1 MKTINDDQVKER
13 LKGIRLLVLDVDG
26 VLTDGTIRLSQSG
39 EEIKVFH
46 VRDGYGLKLL
56 MDNGVEV
63 AIISGRASSVVETRA
78 AELGIR
84 EVYQGVKR
92 KEAVCREL
100 LDKRGLREQEVAS
113 VGDDLP
119 DRALFAC
126 SGVCIAVADAA
137 EELLEAADAIT
148 DKKGGDGAVRE
159 ICEWILKSQGKWI
172 DAIGKGLGNGKSY
185 GGAGKTSEARTK

>member
-63 AIISGRASSVVETRA
+63 AIISGRTSSVVETRA

-126 SGVCIAVADAA
+126 SGVRIAVADAA

-148 DKKGGDGAVRE
+148 DKKGGDGAVR
-159 ICEWILKSQGKWI
+159 
-172 DAIGKGLGNGKSY
+172 
-185 GGAGKTSEARTK
+185 